1 MADEALRASQHPSFK
16 VAAESAS
23 SGVRLATILH
33 VQWALALASAYLVF
47 GRESGADLGLCPL
60 VVAGFLAVNL
70 VIRAPYGRSRRRVR
84 CSGSPS
90 PWSTPC

>member
-1 MADEALRASQHPSFK
+1 MTDEVLSTSHHPSCK

-23 SGVRLATILH
+23 GGARLIPH
-33 VQWALALASAYLVF
+33 VQWALALACAYLVF
-47 GRESGADLGLCPL
+47 GRQSSDAVGLCPL

-70 VIRAPYGRSRRRVR
+70 VIRAPHGRSRRRVR

-90 PWSTPC
+90 PWSTSC

>member
-1 MADEALRASQHPSFK
+1 MADEALSTSHHPSCK
-16 VAAESAS
+16 VAPETAS
-23 SGVRLATILH
+23 GGARLILH
-33 VQWALALASAYLVF
+33 LQWALALACAYLVF
-47 GRESGADLGLCPL
+47 GRQSGDAVGLCPL

-70 VIRAPYGRSRRRVR
+70 VIRAPYGRSRRRVP